1 MRPHRIRRLPTFS
14 YTGFWR
20 YSLTLSVSERRPLFT
35 NADLVRSVWV
45 QILRASLSCQFEII
59 AYCFMPDHLH
69 LLVEGTSPEACLPD
83 FVKAAK
89 QLSAFVVKR
98 LTRRALWQTGY
109 FERVLRNDEES
120 WAVAA
125 YIIDNPVRAGL
136 IQSPLAYPYS
146 GSDRYGMDALVEYLQ
161 RRP

>member
-1 MRPHRIRRLPTFS
+1 MRPHRLRRLPNSS

-20 YSLTLSVSERRPLFT
+20 YSLTFCVCERHPLFAEAEYVKT
-35 NADLVRSVWV
+35 VWE
-45 QILRASLSCQFEII
+45 QILRASSSCHFAIV

-83 FVKAAK
+83 FVKLAK
-89 QLSAFVVKR
+89 QQSAFVVKC
-98 LTRRALWQTGY
+98 LTGRALWQTGY
-109 FERVLRNDEES
+109 FERVLRDEEES

-136 IQSPLAYPYS
+136 IQSPLAYPFS
-146 GSDRYGMDALVEYLQ
+146 GSDRYGMDALLKYLQ
-161 RRP
+161 HRA